1 MSAEKAGFLMKVIK
15 DSFTSKTMN
24 VEKAGLMKVVKDLRW
39 HVADFYD
46 CAYSVIHADGSE
58 EDSEE
63 DEKEFKD
70 RMKRN
75 LEVLSK
81 KSKALAT
88 GLMKLKDENVM
99 IELLS
104 ELFKLSS
111 PLDEGFYSTEEE
123 EEE

>member
-46 CAYSVIHADGSE
+46 CAYSVIHADENG
-58 EDSEE
+58 ED
-63 DEKEFKD
+63 DEKEFRD